1 MGNEANKSNWF
12 QKLIVPG
19 IVFQSCV
26 IAGGYG
32 TGRELVEYFMG
43 YGPVKGTMSICII
56 TFLVWGIV
64 AALTYAFAVL
74 YHKFNYKNLMQEL
87 LGPVSIIYEIAYI
100 YLVVIIMAVV
110 TSAAGEIVNTLF
122 GWNNWIG
129 IIGMAVAIFLLVI
142 SGSDLIEK
150 VLSAWSFVLYG
161 TYIVFLIMCFVK
173 LHGMIGEAYAAP
185 QPTDIGAGWIKGG
198 FMYAFYNMAVI
209 LGTVYTVRHN
219 TSAKSAGVAG
229 IIAGAI
235 GIIPGII
242 LFIAMC
248 AFYPDIQNET
258 LPIAYMIN
266 QMDVPWFQYLFQI
279 VLFGTLIE
287 TGSGLIYGITDRFE
301 TSFVEKGKEAP
312 KNLTIIIAIV
322 FLVIGVIVAQFG
334 LTGLIAKGYGAGAW
348 LMFITYCIPM
358 VTIGIYKISKKS
370 KEKKP
375 EEIETP

>member
-1 MGNEANKSNWF
+1 MGEVAAKSNWF

-32 TGRELVEYFMG
+32 TGRELIEYFMG
-43 YGPVKGTMSICII
+43 YGPVKGTMAICIV
-56 TFLVWGIV
+56 TLATWSIV

-74 YHKFNYKNLMQEL
+74 YQKFNYKNLMQEL
-87 LGPVSIIYEIAYI
+87 LGPVSIAYEIAYI

-110 TSAAGEIVNTLF
+110 TSAAGEIVHTLF
-122 GWNNWIG
+122 GWNNWVG
-129 IIGMAVAIFLLVI
+129 IIGMALAIFFLVI

-161 TYIVFLIMCFVK
+161 TYIVFLILCFVK

-185 QPTDIGAGWIKGG
+185 QPTDVGAGWIKGG

-209 LGTVYTVRHN
+209 LGTVYTVKHN
-219 TSAKSAGVAG
+219 DNAKSAGIAG
-229 IIAGAI
+229 IIAGLI
-235 GIIPGII
+235 GIVPGII
-242 LFIAMC
+242 LFVAMC
-248 AFYPDIQNET
+248 AFYPQINEET
-258 LPIAYMIN
+258 LPIAFMIN
-266 QMDVPWFQYLFQI
+266 QMNIPWFQYIFQI

-312 KNLTIIIAIV
+312 KNLTMIIAII
-322 FLVIGVIVAQFG
+322 FLVIGVVVAQFG

-358 VTIGIYKISKKS
+358 VTLGVYKISKKS
-370 KEKKP
+370 KEVQA
-375 EEIETP
+375 

>member
-1 MGNEANKSNWF
+1 MGEVAAKSNWF

-32 TGRELVEYFMG
+32 TGRELIEYFMG
-43 YGPVKGTMSICII
+43 YGPVKGTMAICIV
-56 TFLVWGIV
+56 TLLTWSIV

-74 YHKFNYKNLMQEL
+74 YQKFNYKNLMQEL
-87 LGPVSIIYEIAYI
+87 LGPVSIAYEIAYI

-110 TSAAGEIVNTLF
+110 TSAAGEIVHTLF
-122 GWNNWIG
+122 GWNNWVG
-129 IIGMAVAIFLLVI
+129 IIGMALAIFFLVM

-161 TYIVFLIMCFVK
+161 TYIIFLIMCFVK

-185 QPTDIGAGWIKGG
+185 QPTDVGAGWIKGG

-209 LGTVYTVRHN
+209 LGTVYTVKHN
-219 TSAKSAGVAG
+219 DSAKSAGVAG
-229 IIAGAI
+229 LIAGLI
-235 GIIPGII
+235 GIVPGII

-248 AFYPDIQNET
+248 AFYPEINNET

-266 QMDVPWFQYLFQI
+266 QMDIPWFQYWFQI

-301 TSFVEKGKEAP
+301 TSYVEKGKEAP
-312 KNLTIIIAIV
+312 KNLTMIIAII

-358 VTIGIYKISKKS
+358 VTLGAYKISKKS
-370 KEKKP
+370 KEA
-375 EEIETP
+375 

>member
-1 MGNEANKSNWF
+1 MEKSNWF

-43 YGPVKGTMSICII
+43 YGPVKGTLSICII
-56 TFLVWGIV
+56 TLATWSIV
-64 AALTYAFAVL
+64 AALTYMFAVL
-74 YHKFNYKNLMQEL
+74 YQKFNYKSLMQEL
-87 LGPVSIIYEIAYI
+87 MGPVSILYEICYI
-100 YLVVIIMAVV
+100 YLVIIIMAVC
-110 TSAAGEIVNTLF
+110 TSAAGEILNTLF
-122 GWNNWIG
+122 GWNNWVG

-173 LHGMIGEAYAAP
+173 LH
-185 QPTDIGAGWIKGG
+185 TDIGASWIKGG
-198 FMYAFYNMAVI
+198 FMYDFYNMAVI
-209 LGTVYTVRHN
+209 LGTVYTVKHN
-219 TSAKSAGVAG
+219 SSHKTAGWAG
-229 IIAGAI
+229 IIAGFI

-242 LFIAMC
+242 LFVAMC
-248 AFYPDIQNET
+248 AFYPTINDET
-258 LPIAYMIN
+258 LPIAYMIS
-266 QMDVPWFQYLFQI
+266 QMDIPWFQYIFQI

-287 TGSGLIYGITDRFE
+287 TGSGLIYGITDRFT
-301 TSFVEKGKEAP
+301 TSYEEKGKEAP
-312 KNLTIIIAIV
+312 KNLTVIIAII

-348 LMFITYCIPM
+348 LMFITYVIPII
-358 VTIGIYKISKKS
+358 TLGIYKISKKS
-370 KEKKP
+370 KEIKGG
-375 EEIETP
+375 ETVKEAE

>member
-1 MGNEANKSNWF
+1 MGEVATKSNWF

-32 TGRELVEYFMG
+32 TGRELIEYFMG
-43 YGPVKGTMSICII
+43 YGPVKGTLSICII
-56 TFLVWGIV
+56 TLLVWSIV
-64 AALTYAFAVL
+64 AALTYMFAVL
-74 YHKFNYKNLMQEL
+74 YQKFNYKNLMQEL
-87 LGPVSIIYEIAYI
+87 LGPVSIAYEIAYI

-129 IIGMAVAIFLLVI
+129 IIGMALAIFFLVM

-161 TYIVFLIMCFVK
+161 TYILFLIMCFVK

-185 QPTDIGAGWIKGG
+185 QPTDVGAGWIKGG

-209 LGTVYTVRHN
+209 LGTVYTVKHN
-219 TSAKSAGVAG
+219 DNAKSAGIAG
-229 IIAGAI
+229 IIAGLI
-235 GIIPGII
+235 GIVPGII
-242 LFIAMC
+242 LFVAMC
-248 AFYPDIQNET
+248 AFYPQINEET
-258 LPIAYMIN
+258 LPIAFMIN
-266 QMDVPWFQYLFQI
+266 QMNIPWFQYIFQI

-312 KNLTIIIAIV
+312 KNLTMIIAII
-322 FLVIGVIVAQFG
+322 FLVIGVVVAQFG

-358 VTIGIYKISKKS
+358 VTLGVYKISKKS
-370 KEKKP
+370 KEVQA
-375 EEIETP
+375 